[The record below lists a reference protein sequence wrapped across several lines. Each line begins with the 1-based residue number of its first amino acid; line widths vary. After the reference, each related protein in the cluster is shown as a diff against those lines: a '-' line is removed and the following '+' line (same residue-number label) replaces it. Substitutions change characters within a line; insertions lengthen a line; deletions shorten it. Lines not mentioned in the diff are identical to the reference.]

1 MYFPF
6 LWDEGRRERMS
17 KATALALKWILTCN
31 SINMTLLKMQLKLID
46 SGSFA
51 LYYSSSESN
60 DPGKSY
66 RDLFCYTG
74 EQNKERIMFKSNGL
88 DNIWFRNMSTILG
101 GQG

>member
-1 MYFPF
+1 MK
-6 LWDEGRRERMS
+6 DVERMS
-17 KATALALKWILTCN
+17 KATALALKWD
-31 SINMTLLKMQLKLID
+31 INLQFHQYDIAKDAAKKLID